1 MKRWFIPVV
10 AACALTLGILSV
22 VRSQPRREAT
32 DPPVKPPESA
42 FAHNVA
48 AVGLAETS
56 TENITIGS
64 HLPGVVAKVFVTV
77 GDSVRAGAPLFK
89 IDDRHLHAQLAQAE
103 AAEQAAEARGSVA
116 WPALAGH
123 KLP

>member
-48 AVGLAETS
+48 AVRLAETS

-64 HLPGVVAKVFVTV
+64 HPPRGVGKVFLTL
-77 GDSVRAGAPLFK
+77 GASVKGRAPPFQIHAPPL
-89 IDDRHLHAQLAQAE
+89 
-103 AAEQAAEARGSVA
+103 
-116 WPALAGH
+116 PA
-123 KLP
+123 PTFP